1 VICCIEPQKIPS
13 AGYSSCCANG
23 SQFRLV
29 MHTEHAGVEPTF
41 RGQLHDFFIALAT
54 ICLWLSMPS
63 GSVPWPHSAD
73 Y

>member
-1 VICCIEPQKIPS
+1 
-13 AGYSSCCANG
+13 
-23 SQFRLV
+23 
-29 MHTEHAGVEPTF
+29 VEPTF